1 MLPNVLALRVNW
13 RVGMSQIL
21 KSLILA
27 ICMLVPATTRAQTPP
42 PPSPA
47 TQVQLPGYLL
57 VVGKTTDRAKIGGY
71 AAALP
76 PIYAQNDAYYLAI
89 GGAGRG
95 VTWLEGPW
103 ADRSIIFGKFP
114 SRAQIDAFWWGDAY
128 RAAIRR
134 RDNAGVFSV
143 VALTGTAPLMLE
155 GVGTGYVI
163 VMTGPRDT
171 SANQA
176 RLSQEASLALR
187 DGVLAS
193 GGTLLTSTE
202 AGQFTSLEGDTLF
215 DRFIIAAW
223 PSLAARD
230 AYLASRPAQRA
241 ARLRARLG
249 TSAVAS
255 ANGVPRTQAPPAAT
269 PTPR

>member
-1 MLPNVLALRVNW
+1 
-13 RVGMSQIL
+13 MSQTL
-21 KSLILA
+21 KSLIIAAWMMLPAVSLA
-27 ICMLVPATTRAQTPP
+27 QAPTSQTPP
-42 PPSPA
+42 AQAQP
-47 TQVQLPGYLL
+47 PGYLL
-57 VVGKTTDRAKIGGY
+57 VVGKTTDRAKVGAY

-95 VTWLEGPW
+95 ETWLEGPW

-128 RAAIRR
+128 RAAIRK
-134 RDNAGVFSV
+134 RDNAGAFSV
-143 VALTGTAPLMLE
+143 VALTGTTPFMLE
-155 GVGTGYVI
+155 GTGTGYFI
-163 VMTGPRDT
+163 VMTGPRDA
-171 SANQA
+171 SATQA
-176 RLSQEASLALR
+176 RLSQAASVALL

-202 AGQFTSLEGDTLF
+202 AGQFTSLEGDTVF
-215 DRFIIAAW
+215 DRFTIAVW
-223 PSLAARD
+223 PSLGARD
-230 AYLASRPAQRA
+230 AYLASRPARRA

-255 ANGVPRTQAPPAAT
+255 ANGVPRTQAPPAVV
-269 PTPR
+269 PVQPVVR

>member
-1 MLPNVLALRVNW
+1 M
-13 RVGMSQIL
+13 GMSHLL
-21 KSLILA
+21 KGFFVALA
-27 ICMLVPATTRAQTPP
+27 MLAPSIGHAQTLA
-42 PPSPA
+42 PPSAQAASQP
-47 TQVQLPGYLL
+47 PGYLL
-57 VVGKTTDRAKIGGY
+57 VVGKTTDRAKIGAY

-128 RAAIRR
+128 RAAIRK

-155 GVGTGYVI
+155 GAGSGYLI
-163 VMTGPRDT
+163 VMTGPRDA
-171 SANQA
+171 SANQT
-176 RLSQEASLALR
+176 RLSQDASVALR

-193 GGTLLTSTE
+193 GGTLLTSTD

-230 AYLASRPAQRA
+230 AYLASNAARRA
-241 ARLRARLG
+241 ARLRAQLG

-255 ANGVPRTQAPPAAT
+255 ANGVPRTQAPPAAA
-269 PTPR
+269 PLPR